1 MSGAAAALRDSV
13 MAHDLEMLASFAR
26 ILAAASRRETLP
38 GSGSGAAA
46 ENKGAADFDPV
57 TENDR
62 NAELAIRRRIEA
74 RFPEHGI
81 SGEEF
86 PDRAARSALCW
97 SLDPIDGTR
106 AYICGLPTWT
116 TLVALL
122 DRGEPVLGLIDAPA
136 LDELYLGYGTAAV
149 LVSAGAE
156 RPLATSGC
164 TKLGEARLATTDPF
178 LFADAERDGFERLR
192 RAARLTRYGLDGY
205 GYAKVAA
212 GALDLVVES
221 GLKPHDWHAIGPL
234 VRAAGGAVSNW
245 SGGADLSEG
254 RIVAAASAP
263 LLEQAC
269 RLLGRAQDS

>member
-1 MSGAAAALRDSV
+1 
-13 MAHDLEMLASFAR
+13 MAYDLEMLAAFAR
-26 ILAAASRRETLP
+26 TLAAAARRETLP
-38 GSGSGAAA
+38 GSGIGATAP
-46 ENKGAADFDPV
+46 ENKSAQGFDPV

-62 NAELAIRRRIEA
+62 NAELAIRRLIEA
-74 RFPEHGI
+74 HFPEHGI
-81 SGEEF
+81 KGEEL
-86 PDRAARSALCW
+86 PDRAGRSSLGW

-116 TLVALL
+116 TLIALL
-122 DRGEPVLGLIDAPA
+122 DAGEPVLGLIDAPA
-136 LDELYLGYGTAAV
+136 LDELYLGYGTAAL
-149 LVSAGAE
+149 LVSGGAE
-156 RPLATSGC
+156 RTLATSGC
-164 TKLGEARLATTDPF
+164 ARLGEARLSTTDPF

-192 RAARLTRYGLDGY
+192 RATRLTRYGLDGY

-221 GLKPHDWHAIGPL
+221 GLMPHDLHAIGPL

>member
-1 MSGAAAALRDSV
+1 MARDLATLAGFARSLAAAA
-13 MAHDLEMLASFAR
+13 
-26 ILAAASRRETLP
+26 RRETLP
-38 GSGSGAAA
+38 GAGMGASAP
-46 ENKGAADFDPV
+46 ENKSGEGFDPV
-57 TENDR
+57 TEHDR
-62 NAELAIRRRIEA
+62 NAELAMRRLIEG
-74 RFPEHGI
+74 RFSDHGI

-86 PDRAARSALCW
+86 PDRAGRSPFCW

-106 AYICGLPTWT
+106 AFVCGLPTWT
-116 TLVALL
+116 TLIALL
-122 DRGEPVLGLIDAPA
+122 DAGEPVLGLIDAPA
-136 LDELYLGYGTAAV
+136 LDELYLGYGSTAV
-149 LVSAGAE
+149 LASAGVE
-156 RPLATSGC
+156 RPLVTSGC
-164 TKLGEARLATTDPF
+164 TGLAEARLSTTDPF
-178 LFADAERDGFERLR
+178 LFAGAEQDGFERLR

-269 RLLGRAQDS
+269 RLLGPAQDS